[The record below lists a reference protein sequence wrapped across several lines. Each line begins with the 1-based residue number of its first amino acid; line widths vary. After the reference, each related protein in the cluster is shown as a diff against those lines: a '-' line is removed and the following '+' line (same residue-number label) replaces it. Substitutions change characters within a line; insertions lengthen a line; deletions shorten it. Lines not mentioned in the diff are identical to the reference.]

1 MLKVVTGKD
10 FNKIKQEAN
19 KLANDFLKSNKNS
32 VIENHTADTLTA
44 SDLEYRALAT
54 SLFGDLKVF
63 IIEDFIKEY
72 TDEFVKIVE
81 ILSTSKNLFIFYEES
96 VIKDVEKSITGAS
109 GGFVKLDAPEKAKE
123 NPFAITD
130 ALVARDKKKLW
141 QLYRQ
146 EIDRGESAESIM
158 GRFVWAIKTLVL
170 IQKNPKDTALTLG
183 ISPFVYSKT
192 KTQGL
197 AWTGNDA
204 ENFYTNMLFGMK
216 PGDEMEHHLEKLILG

>member
-1 MLKVVTGKD
+1 MLNVVTGKD
-10 FNKIKQEAN
+10 LKKIKQESSQIA
-19 KLANDFLKSNKNS
+19 DRFLKLNKNS
-32 VIENHTADTLTA
+32 TLENHTGDTLNPT
-44 SDLEYRALAT
+44 DLEYRAVAT

-63 IIEDFIKEY
+63 IIEDFIQEY
-72 TDEFVKIVE
+72 TDEFLKIVDA
-81 ILSTSKNLFIFYEES
+81 IGASKNLFVFYEES
-96 VIKDVEKSITGAS
+96 VIKDVEKAITGA
-109 GGFVKLDAPEKAKE
+109 GGSFVKLDAPEKAKE

-130 ALVARDKKKLW
+130 ALIARDKKKLW

-170 IQKNPKDTALTLG
+170 IQKNPKDTAVTLG

-192 KTQGL
+192 KSAGK
-197 AWTGNDA
+197 AWTLNDA